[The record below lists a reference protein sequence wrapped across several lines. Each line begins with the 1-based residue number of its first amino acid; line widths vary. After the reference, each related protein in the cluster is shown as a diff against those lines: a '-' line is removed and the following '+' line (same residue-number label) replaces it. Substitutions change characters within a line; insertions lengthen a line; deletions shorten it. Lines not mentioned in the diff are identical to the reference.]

1 MQPVAKFTFI
11 IQSATEFALL
21 TNSFSSFVGDKLIRE
36 DLRVMKDFLEGFV
49 PYKKKDAAK
58 YNKLRWWLGLTL
70 GDLLDKAADVYP
82 DKEAFVDRESRLT
95 FGQARE
101 KTNRLA
107 VGLMELGIAP
117 RDRVLVQFPNWN
129 EFIFAYFAVQ
139 KIGAI
144 AVLLIDRYR
153 QYEIGHLIRLT
164 GATSWIVAEKF
175 KKTDYLP
182 IVEDVLK
189 EHPELKNVILARSE
203 GRSRFLS
210 MEKLIHDAKLGTA
223 NIKRLARRR
232 PDPMEVA
239 HMGPTG
245 GTTGLPKVV
254 PRTHDSLVCTMEY
267 AAYAWEVNIH
277 DVCLLAG
284 PVGHDLAF
292 TKGLCSS
299 LFTLGKTVFLDSTDM
314 KDVCETIEKEKV
326 TTIVWTPT
334 LAKRLLDFE
343 GLKNYDLS
351 SLRGMH
357 CGGSPST
364 PEVVKGVRED
374 LHSNF
379 YNGYGGTE
387 GPTTLTRA
395 NDSLEMILHTVGKPT
410 CPYDTYKVVSPD
422 GKELPPN
429 TPGEL
434 MIKGPGVFTGYYK
447 APEENAKVFNEEG
460 FFRTG
465 DLARIDEKGIVTLTG
480 RIKEIIK
487 RGGESISATE
497 IEILISSHPDVAI
510 VAVIPMS
517 DPVFGERVCAYI
529 QPKPGASLSFE
540 KIIAYLKEKK
550 ASVLQLPERIEFI
563 ETMPFTKAEK
573 VDKKLLREDIE
584 RKLKAA
590 T

>member
-1 MQPVAKFTFI
+1 
-11 IQSATEFALL
+11 
-21 TNSFSSFVGDKLIRE
+21 
-36 DLRVMKDFLEGFV
+36 MKDYLEGFI
-49 PYKKKDAAK
+49 PYKKEDAEK
-58 YNKLRWWLGLTL
+58 YNRLRWWLGLTF

-82 DKEAFVDRESRLT
+82 DKEAFVDGRSRLT
-95 FGQARE
+95 YSQARD

-107 VGLMELGIAP
+107 ISLMDLGIVP
-117 RDRVLVQFPNWN
+117 RDRVLVQLPNWN
-129 EFIFAYFAVQ
+129 EFVFAYFAVQ
-139 KIGAI
+139 KIGGI
-144 AVLLIDRYR
+144 VVLLIDRYR
-153 QYEIGHLIRLT
+153 QYEISHLAQLT
-164 GATSWIVAEKF
+164 GATSWITAEKY

-182 IVEDVLK
+182 IVEDVKK
-189 EHPELKNVILARSE
+189 EHPQVKNIILTRSE
-203 GRSRFLS
+203 GHGPFQS
-210 MEKLIHDAKLGTA
+210 MEKLIQEAKLDKI
-223 NIKRLARRR
+223 NVQRLAQRR

-254 PRTHDSLVCTMEY
+254 PRTHNSLVCTMEY

-277 DVCLLAG
+277 DICLLAG
-284 PVGHDLAF
+284 PIGHDLAF

-299 LFTLGKTVFLDSTDM
+299 LFTLGKTIFLDSTEM
-314 KDVCETIEKEKV
+314 KDVCETIQRERV

-343 GLKNYDLS
+343 GLKDYDLS

-357 CGGSPST
+357 CGGSASL
-364 PEVVKGVRED
+364 PEIVKGVRED
-374 LHSNF
+374 LHCNF

-395 NDSLEMILHTVGKPT
+395 NDGLETILHTVGKPT

-429 TPGEL
+429 TAGEL

-447 APEENAKVFNEEG
+447 APEENKTVFNEEG

-465 DLARIDEKGIVTLTG
+465 DLAVIDEKGIVTLTG
-480 RIKEIIK
+480 RIKEMIN
-487 RGGESISATE
+487 RGGESISSTE
-497 IEILISSHPDVAI
+497 IEKLITGHPDVAF
-510 VAVIPMS
+510 VAVIPMP

-529 QPKPGASLSFE
+529 QPKSGASLSFE
-540 KIIAYLKEKK
+540 KIIAFLKERK

-563 ETMPFTKAEK
+563 GTMPFTKAEK
-573 VDKKLLREDIE
+573 VDKTFLKEDIA

-590 T
+590 R